1 MLLHHKKEVRYCF
14 RSSKTGSPSH
24 VRIAECIVPT
34 GSFFML
40 KHLSHS
46 TLEKSFHQSEDE
58 PVSREA
64 MRHQDARA
72 YY

>member
-1 MLLHHKKEVRYCF
+1 MRFFAYRLQMGFE
-14 RSSKTGSPSH
+14 GSPAVSH
-24 VRIAECIVPT
+24 VKIAECIVQT